1 MTNICSSFKF
11 YWLFSAGVVFICD
24 FYFDILEQSLPGFAN
39 ITLQQIVAAQ
49 EENETDF
56 K

>member
-1 MTNICSSFKF
+1 MCTPFKF
-11 YWLFSAGVVFICD
+11 YWLFFVVLVWD

-39 ITLQQIVAAQ
+39 ITLQQIVVTW
-49 EENETDF
+49 EEDETDF